1 MLRSGILLLLLL
13 ACCAAMLFA
22 CGPTQEK
29 PAAPEPMLTADA
41 GAAPDTPPPPTP
53 SRPPL
58 VIAAGTTPPDLR
70 ATVSAIVAAEI
81 AAQTP
86 GLTTTPAGASE
97 IQPTPTALPDIPATV
112 SAALTRV
119 APTPVSTP
127 AYQGPTIAEVVT
139 AIEDGLVQ
147 VITPTGSG
155 SGFVVSADGLI
166 ITNAHLVAEHSQV
179 TLRFANDDHL
189 TAQVA
194 SYNQQSDLAALRP
207 DAADERQ
214 FHPIPMAEPNS
225 ISVGDPVIALG
236 FPLGDQLGRDYTVT
250 TGIVSALRHE
260 DGVGRIQ
267 TDAAINPG
275 SSGGPLLDREGRLV
289 GVNTET
295 YATYQGI
302 SFAIALATVQENLP
316 FLAAGGIATAE
327 NRGPHDDWWIYESRE
342 CRYTLRV
349 PPGWELTGMGDDCKA
364 KFEQRNEDGAIC
376 TASVSMYGLE
386 MGESLADFAQ
396 WYKDALVM
404 MARSWETFELSYFG
418 QGMNGHGGYEVGYL
432 WRDSDQHCL
441 TSETDRIYLSS
452 HRPGV
457 LVLNIGVCSSVS
469 DELRDQILA
478 MRLTY

>member
-22 CGPTQEK
+22 CGPTPEK
-29 PAAPEPMLTADA
+29 PAGPEPTPTTDA
-41 GAAPDTPPPPTP
+41 GAAPDKSPPPAP
-53 SRPPL
+53 SRPPPA
-58 VIAAGTTPPDLR
+58 VAASATPPDLQ
-70 ATVSAIVAAEI
+70 ATVSAMVAAEI

-86 GLTTTPAGASE
+86 GLPTTAAGTSETRPA
-97 IQPTPTALPDIPATV
+97 PTALPDIPATV

-119 APTPVSTP
+119 APTPVTAP
-127 AYQGPTIAEVVT
+127 AYQGPTIAEVIA

-147 VITPTGSG
+147 IITPTGSG
-155 SGFVVSADGLI
+155 SGFVVSEDGLI

-194 SYNQQSDLAALRP
+194 GYDQQSDLAALRP
-207 DAADERQ
+207 DAPDGRR
-214 FHPIPMAEPNS
+214 FHPIPMAGPDS

-260 DGVGRIQ
+260 NGVARIQ

-289 GVNTET
+289 GVNAET

-302 SFAIALATVQENLP
+302 SFAIGLAAVRENLP
-316 FLAAGGIATAE
+316 FLAAGGIVTAE
-327 NRGPHDDWWIYESRE
+327 NRGPHDDWWTYESRE
-342 CRYTLRV
+342 CQYTLRV
-349 PPGWELTGMGDDCKA
+349 PPGWELTGMGDDCNA

-396 WYKDALVM
+396 WYKDALVT

-418 QGMNGHGGYEVGYL
+418 QGMNGHGGYEVDYL
-432 WRDSDQHCL
+432 WRDNDQHCL

-457 LVLNIGVCSSVS
+457 LVLNIGVCNSVS
-469 DELRDQILA
+469 EELRDQILA